1 MEDKTLFGK
10 KYHSLLNFIC
20 TEIVQQEYFYLK
32 THEKSFMK
40 GHQIIDCLLSHTL
53 RIGSK
58 FVLTPTTVQYIAL
71 CPI

>member
-1 MEDKTLFGK
+1 MEDKTLSGK

-32 THEKSFMK
+32 THEKSFTK
-40 GHQIIDCLLSHTL
+40 GHQIIDRLLSHTL
-53 RIGSK
+53 RIGLK
-58 FVLTPTTVQYIAL
+58 FVLTLTTVQYIAL